1 MKLIANIGLFKIG
14 WLACVYGAASGLAVE
29 GCLLALLIVT
39 FTVKRAANVQAEL
52 LTVALITLIG
62 LAWETLVASQ
72 HLMIY
77 VGQTDSQLSGPVLAP
92 FWLVVMWALFAT
104 TINQSMGWLKERLIV
119 AAGLGAIFG
128 PLAFVAGEKLGAV
141 VFLNEPAAMTVLA
154 SGWAILMPAVC
165 VVARIVE
172 TRYSAQLS
180 VEQ

>member
-1 MKLIANIGLFKIG
+1 MQLIANIGLFKIG
-14 WLACVYGAASGLAVE
+14 WLSCVYGAASGLAVE
-29 GCLLALLIVT
+29 GCLLALLIVA

-92 FWLVVMWALFAT
+92 FWLAVMWALFAT

-141 VFLNEPAAMTVLA
+141 VFLNKPAAMTMLA
-154 SGWAILMPAVC
+154 SGWAILMPVVC

-172 TRYSAQLS
+172 TRYPAQQS

>member
-29 GCLLALLIVT
+29 GCLLALLIVA
-39 FTVKRAANVQAEL
+39 FSVRRASNVQSEL
-52 LTVALITLIG
+52 LTVILIALVG
-62 LAWETLVASQ
+62 LLWETLVASQ
-72 HLMIY
+72 QLMIY
-77 VGQTDSQLSGPVLAP
+77 AGQSDPQPSGIVLAP
-92 FWLVVMWALFAT
+92 YWLVVMWALFAT

-141 VFLNEPAAMTVLA
+141 VFLNEPAAMTMLA
-154 SGWAILMPAVC
+154 IGWAILMPAVC
-165 VVARIVE
+165 MIARIVE
-172 TRYSAQLS
+172 ARYSARLS